1 MEAQRNHAKG
11 VTLIEMLIVISII
24 AVLSAIAT
32 PALGNLKQ
40 AGASRSARSALSVAI
55 NQARIS
61 AAMRRQQVVACPSAN
76 QETCDRNLRWHNGW
90 LVFFD
95 GNRNGEHEPD
105 EEIIA
110 LNQAQPSGIAIL
122 GSAGRHRIRYQPDG
136 TSDGSNMTLTVC
148 DRRGV
153 SAARSLVLNNSGRL
167 RTGTPSAS
175 QASAACA
182 AIGS

>member
-1 MEAQRNHAKG
+1 MEMQRNRAAG
-11 VTLIEMLIVISII
+11 VTLIELLIVISII
-24 AVLSAIAT
+24 AVLATIAT

-61 AAMRRQQVVACPSAN
+61 AAMRRQQVVVCPSGDQDA
-76 QETCDRNLRWHNGW
+76 CDRSTRWHHGW

-95 GNRNGEHEPD
+95 GNRNGEHEPG

-110 LNQAQPSGIAIL
+110 LNQAQSSGIAIL
-122 GSAGRHRIRYQPDG
+122 GSVGRHRIRYQPDG

-148 DRRGV
+148 DGRGV

-167 RTGTPSAS
+167 RTGVPSPS

>member
-1 MEAQRNHAKG
+1 MEKRGKPAPG

-24 AVLSAIAT
+24 AVLSAVAL

-61 AAMRRQQVVACPSAN
+61 AAMRRQQVVVCPSADQN
-76 QETCDRNLRWHNGW
+76 TCDHDLRWHRGW
-90 LVFFD
+90 LVFLD
-95 GNRNGEHEPD
+95 GNRNGEHEGN

-122 GSAGRHRIRYQPDG
+122 GSRGRHRIRYQPDG
-136 TSDGSNMTLTVC
+136 TSDGSNLTLTIC
-148 DRRGV
+148 DGRGT
-153 SAARSLVLNNSGRL
+153 STARSLVLNNSGRL
-167 RTGTPSAS
+167 RSGVPSAD
-175 QASAACA
+175 QAAAACA

>member
-1 MEAQRNHAKG
+1 MKSQGSRAAG
-11 VTLIEMLIVISII
+11 VTLIELLIVLSII
-24 AVLSAIAT
+24 AVLSAMAA

-61 AAMRRQQVVACPSAN
+61 AAMRRQQVVVCPSADQN
-76 QETCDRNLRWHNGW
+76 GCDHNLRWHNGW
-90 LVFFD
+90 LVFLD
-95 GNRNGEHEPD
+95 GNRNGEHEPG

-122 GSAGRHRIRYQPDG
+122 GSSGRHRIRYQPDG
-136 TSDGSNMTLTVC
+136 TADGSNLTLTFC
-148 DRRGV
+148 DGRGA
-153 SAARSLVLNNSGRL
+153 SEARSLVMNNSGRL
-167 RTGTPSAS
+167 RSGVPSAN
-175 QASAACA
+175 QAAAACA